1 MLEPLVLDLDGVL
14 RMWDPAIIAD
24 AKRDNGLPAGSLAG
38 AAFGH
43 SQRLHDAITGA
54 ITDERWREQISA
66 ELEAVHGPGARNA
79 VAQWSAPAGR
89 VNQEVLNIVRR
100 ERKRRT
106 VALFSNAT
114 TRLEW
119 DLARLGLAA
128 EVDAV
133 FNSSVIGAA
142 KPSEDAFTAV
152 AVQLGTAAS
161 RCLFVDDTLINT
173 QSAERVGYTTHHFTG
188 ATGLEEFIT
197 SQATSSADTP

>member
-1 MLEPLVLDLDGVL
+1 MSLECGTPRSSLTPNVTTVFP
-14 RMWDPAIIAD
+14 R
-24 AKRDNGLPAGSLAG
+24 AGSLAG

-43 SQRLHDAITGA
+43 SQRLHDAITGV

-106 VALFSNAT
+106 VGLFSNAT
-114 TRLEW
+114 TRLES
-119 DLARLGLAA
+119 DLARLGLAD

-133 FNSSVIGAA
+133 FNSSSIGVA
-142 KPSEDAFTAV
+142 KPAEEAFAAV
-152 AVQLGTAAS
+152 AVQFGTAAS
-161 RCLFVDDTLINT
+161 RRLF
-173 QSAERVGYTTHHFTG
+173 ATT
-188 ATGLEEFIT
+188 
-197 SQATSSADTP
+197 P